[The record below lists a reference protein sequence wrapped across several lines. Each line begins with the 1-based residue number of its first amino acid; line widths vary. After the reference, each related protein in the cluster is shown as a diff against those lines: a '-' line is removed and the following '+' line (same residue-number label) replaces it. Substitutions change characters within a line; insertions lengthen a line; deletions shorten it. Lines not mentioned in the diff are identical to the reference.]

1 LTNWFEVEFV
11 LLKHLKLQPSEL
23 DAMEFYRVEYLL
35 ENWKEHT
42 EKENK
47 SRKEQESDTTDK
59 YSPSAMQRSQSSM
72 MKNYMGGNNNLGSMG
87 GNMSMPKMPN
97 MSMPKW

>member
-1 LTNWFEVEFV
+1 MTNWFEVEFV

-23 DAMEFYRVEYLL
+23 DAMEFYRVEFLL

-47 SRKEQESDTTDK
+47 SRKEQESDQTDK
-59 YSPSAMQRSQSSM
+59 YSPSAMQRQQSSM
-72 MKNYMGGNNNLGSMG
+72 MKQYMGGSNNLGGSSPKMPSM
-87 GNMSMPKMPN
+87 NMPKMN
-97 MSMPKW
+97 MPKW